1 MTKLLIK
8 LFIPD
13 KGDPKDP
20 AIRQRYGTLAG
31 STGIALNLL
40 LFLGKLLAGILTGS
54 VAVAAD
60 AVNNLSDAASSV
72 MTLVGFR
79 LAGQKADSAHPFG
92 HGRMEYLTGL
102 LVALAI
108 MLMGFEIGK
117 SSVEKILHPEVL
129 TFSWLAIGILGA
141 SIAVKLWMYLFNR
154 TLGKIIDSAAMG
166 ATAAD
171 CLSDSLSTGMV
182 LAATMS
188 GHFLNLNIDGMAGL
202 LVAAFILKTGW
213 ESVKDTI
220 DPLLGRSMDPELA
233 AEIDHLALDHP
244 PILGIHDLVYH
255 DYGPGRAMMSFH
267 AEVPADSDMLDIH
280 DLIDHIE
287 REMKEKYH
295 IETVIHMD
303 PIVNDARTNALREQ
317 VAQLARELH
326 PAVSIHDFRITAGP
340 RHTNILFDMV
350 VPYNCKLDDD
360 TARKEMTRKV
370 RRLSHKYYPVIQ
382 IDRSYVELRENHTD

>member
-1 MTKLLIK
+1 MTHLLIK
-8 LFIPD
+8 LFIPPQS
-13 KGDPKDP
+13 DPKDP
-20 AIRQRYGTLAG
+20 AIRERYGTLAG
-31 STGIALNLL
+31 GTGIALNLL
-40 LFLGKLLAGILTGS
+40 LFLGKLMAGLLTGS

-79 LAGQKADSAHPFG
+79 LAGQKADSDHPFG

-117 SSVEKILHPEVL
+117 SSVEKILHPDTL
-129 TFSWLAIGILGA
+129 TFSWLAVGILGT
-141 SIAVKLWMYLFNR
+141 SIAVKLWMCFFNR
-154 TLGKIIDSAAMG
+154 TLSRIIDSAAME

-171 CLSDSLSTGMV
+171 SLSDSLSTGMV
-182 LAATMS
+182 LLSTLAS
-188 GHFLNLNIDGMAGL
+188 HFLNLNIDGLAGL

-233 AEIDHLALDHP
+233 SEIDRMALEHP

-267 AEVPADSDMLDIH
+267 AEVPADSDLLDIH

-287 REMKEKYH
+287 RELKEKYR

-303 PIVNDARTNALREQ
+303 PIVNDARTSALRDQ
-317 VAQLARELH
+317 VAELARELH
-326 PAVSIHDFRITAGP
+326 PAISIHDFRITAGP
-340 RHTNILFDMV
+340 RHTNILFVMV
-350 VPYNCKLDDD
+350 LPYHCGLDDD
-360 TARKEMTRKV
+360 TARAEMKRKV
-370 RRLSHKYYPVIQ
+370 RKLSHKYYPVIQ
-382 IDRSYVELRENHTD
+382 IDHSYVELRNE

>member
-1 MTKLLIK
+1 MTNLLIK
-8 LFIPD
+8 LFIP
-13 KGDPKDP
+13 GGSDPKDP
-20 AIRQRYGTLAG
+20 AARERYGTLAG
-31 STGIALNLL
+31 GTGIALNVL

-79 LAGQKADSAHPFG
+79 LAGQKADSDHPFG

-108 MLMGFEIGK
+108 LLMGFEIGK
-117 SSVEKILHPEVL
+117 SSVDKILHPEAL
-129 TFSWLAIGILGA
+129 TFSWLAAGILGA

-154 TLGKIIDSAAMG
+154 TLSRIIDSAAME

-182 LAATMS
+182 LLATLA
-188 GHFLNLNIDGMAGL
+188 GHFWGLKVDGLAGL

-213 ESVKDTI
+213 ESAKDTI

-233 AEIDHLALDHP
+233 SEIDRLALEHP

-267 AEVPADSDMLDIH
+267 AEVPADADLLDIH

-287 REMKEKYH
+287 REMKEKYR

-326 PAVSIHDFRITAGP
+326 PAISIHDFRVTAGP

-350 VPYNCKLDDD
+350 LPYGCGLDDD
-360 TARKEMTRKV
+360 TARQEMRRRV
-370 RRLSHKYYPVIQ
+370 RRLSHRYYPVIQ
-382 IDRSYVELRENHTD
+382 IDHSYVERREE